1 MESGTMP
8 CAGCGAENP
17 TWANYCMHCGQ
28 SLRWEYRDLVI
39 NLRLTTRDLPLESE
53 TRRRFDQLVREELRR
68 SIEEGWQA
76 DGPIDWRSLT
86 ESSRFRW
93 RAHAGVGGHYLLDA
107 VVVRI
112 KRPIPSRAPDQA
124 APLAAEPPLPAA

>member
-1 MESGTMP
+1 MP
-8 CAGCGAENP
+8 CAGCLADNP
-17 TWANYCMHCGQ
+17 TWANYCMQCGV
-28 SLRWEYRDLVI
+28 SLRWEHRDLLVQ
-39 NLRLTTRDLPLESE
+39 LGLTTRDLPLESE
-53 TRRRFDQLVREELRR
+53 TRRRFDQLVCAALRR
-68 SIEEGWQA
+68 VAPEGWEP

-112 KRPIPSRAPDQA
+112 RRALPERVTESA
-124 APLAAEPPLPAA
+124 APLAAEPPPAA

>member
-1 MESGTMP
+1 MQ
-8 CAGCGAENP
+8 CGL
-17 TWANYCMHCGQ
+17 
-28 SLRWEYRDLVI
+28 SLRWEFRDLLI
-39 NLRLTTRDLPLESE
+39 HLGLTTRDLPLESE

-68 SIEEGWQA
+68 SAEDGWQP

-107 VVVRI
+107 VIVRVR
-112 KRPIPSRAPDQA
+112 RPIPDRPADATTAIAS
-124 APLAAEPPLPAA
+124 EPPPRPAA

>member
-1 MESGTMP
+1 MP

-17 TWANYCMHCGQ
+17 TWANYCPHCGL

-39 NLRLTTRDLPLESE
+39 PLGLTTRDLPLESE
-53 TRRRFDQLVREELRR
+53 TRRRFDQLVADELRR
-68 SIEEGWQA
+68 AADEGWQP

-93 RAHAGVGGHYLLDA
+93 RGHAGVGGHYLLDA
-107 VVVRI
+107 VLVRI
-112 KRPIPSRAPDQA
+112 RRPIPEHVPDET
-124 APLAAEPPLPAA
+124 APLATQPPLPAA